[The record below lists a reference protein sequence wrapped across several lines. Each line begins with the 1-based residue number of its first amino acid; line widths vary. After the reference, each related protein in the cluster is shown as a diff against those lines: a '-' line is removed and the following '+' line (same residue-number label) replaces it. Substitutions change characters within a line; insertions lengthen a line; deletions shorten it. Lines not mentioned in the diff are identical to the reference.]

1 MVSAVG
7 VSVGVAM
14 VISAVGTAVEM
25 AEVAFTVGTSVEVAM
40 AEAGVPSAISV
51 QRQPV
56 QHLLIQDNTLT
67 ESGKAVR

>member
-1 MVSAVG
+1 MECNCGLELPLLFG
-7 VSVGVAM
+7 VSLEVVM

-40 AEAGVPSAISV
+40 VESAVASTVPV

-56 QHLLIQDNTLT
+56 HQ
-67 ESGKAVR
+67 